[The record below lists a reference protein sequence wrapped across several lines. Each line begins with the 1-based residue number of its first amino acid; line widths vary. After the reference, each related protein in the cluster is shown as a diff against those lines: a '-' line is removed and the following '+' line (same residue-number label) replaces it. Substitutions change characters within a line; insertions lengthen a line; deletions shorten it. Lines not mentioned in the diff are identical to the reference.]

1 MIIADI
7 VFIALL
13 LGIVTVLA
21 WFLGGYIG
29 KVYEGGKVK
38 GLRFLEP
45 VEKFFYRLFGVD
57 PAKETGWKE
66 YAISFVWFTLI
77 GVVLLFA
84 IQLCQGFLP
93 LNGQGFGAVRW
104 DSALNTAV
112 SFATNTNWQ
121 PLAGE
126 ASMSNLTQM
135 IGMTVQNFL
144 SAAAGLAVAAALIRA
159 FTRKSSDKIGNFWVD
174 MTRSLVYILLPISV
188 IFAVLYAG
196 FGVVQTLQASVAAHT
211 LQGATQILPM
221 GPVAS
226 QLAIKLLGSNGGG
239 FFGAN
244 SAHPFENPSLVTSI
258 ISLVAILLIPA
269 ALPFTFGKML
279 GDKKKGIAIFVAMM
293 VLFVIGM
300 GIIYASEIN
309 APKVPGMAGTSAM
322 YGKEVRF
329 GVAGSALWSQAT
341 TVTSN
346 GSVNAMHDQMNPM
359 SNLVQIFNISIGEV
373 IFGGVGVGLVGM
385 ILYAV
390 LTMFIAGLMIG
401 RTPELLGKKLQ
412 ITEMWMAVI
421 SLMGPA
427 VVLLCMAAIGIL
439 FKANIGSS
447 NPDGS
452 RALTEI
458 LYANASFVGNNG
470 SALGG
475 IPANTMFMNLA
486 GTFGMLFG
494 RFATVIPAI
503 AIAGS
508 IAGKKIS
515 PPSIA
520 TININTTVFIVMLLV
535 IIFLIGALTFFP
547 ALVLG
552 PVLESMK
559 MGM

>member
-13 LGIVTVLA
+13 IGIVTVLA

-38 GLRFLEP
+38 GFGFLEP

-93 LNGQGFGAVRW
+93 LNGQGLGAVRW

-144 SAAAGLAVAAALIRA
+144 SAAAGLAVAAALMRA

-174 MTRSLVYILLPISV
+174 MTRSLVYILLPLSV

-196 FGVVQTLQASVAAHT
+196 FGVVQTLQASVTAHT

-244 SAHPFENPSLVTSI
+244 SAHPFENPSLVTNI
-258 ISLVAILLIPA
+258 ISLIAILLIPA
-269 ALPFTFGKML
+269 ALPFSFGRML
-279 GDKKKGIAIFVAMM
+279 GDKKKGVAIFVAMM
-293 VLFVIGM
+293 VLFVIGI
-300 GIIYASEIN
+300 GIIYTSEIN
-309 APKVPGMAGTSAM
+309 APKVAGMAGNSAM

-329 GVAGSALWSQAT
+329 GVASSALWSQAT
-341 TVTSN
+341 TATSN
-346 GSVNAMHDQMNPM
+346 GSVNAMHDQMNPI
-359 SNLVQIFNISIGEV
+359 SNLVQVFNITVGEV
-373 IFGGVGVGLVGM
+373 IFGGVGVGLAGM

-427 VVLLCMAAIGIL
+427 VVLLCMAGIGIL
-439 FKANIGSS
+439 FKANIGSP

-475 IPANTMFMNLA
+475 IPANTMFMNISGA
-486 GTFGMLFG
+486 FGMLFG